1 VGKKITFIS
10 VLLNIFWSH
19 FVHGDLRSRGD
30 RMKLQIGDV
39 LNLDIM
45 KNVRLRTG
53 EEHIN
58 NRHVQ
63 WISVIE
69 MPVENFVRKNEL
81 VLTTAIGCGQDV
93 LILKNFVQDIIASE
107 ASALIIALGRH
118 LFDIPIEVLE
128 LAEKENF
135 ILIEVPW
142 EVRFANII
150 EEVMGEI
157 NHRQF
162 RERERSEKVQQE
174 LLRFIIQERELSYI
188 LQYIERK
195 VGHPLVIT
203 DRAGNIQEK
212 RNHISR
218 LIKNWEDYVL
228 QGVIPTKQVN
238 SFLPHDPMF
247 RKLQFIE
254 VGDISVLQ
262 LPIIQVSG
270 YIQGYLFLLIPPYV
284 AIDTFLTNYIVAV
297 LEHATTTISLWYSRK
312 NAIEETKMRLRS
324 DFVLEL
330 AEGNILSWDQANS
343 RARLLGYNLKLPY
356 FCIVGYPENLRKIFD
371 KSKKPTGSFEEWLE
385 SMIRYI
391 EEEIVYA
398 AQSLNREII
407 MTYHD
412 GHLILFIEKTLG
424 QNNEKPTPFLD
435 LIERRLRNLLPD
447 VLLSW
452 GIGNHHEK
460 LTGFKWSYDNANLA
474 LKLGRQKN
482 GPGNRT
488 FHEQT
493 RIDRILLS
501 LGKNL
506 EMKEVIFATIEP
518 LIQYDKQRNMD
529 LIGTLS
535 MYNRCQGNVSQ
546 TARLLNLHRQSLLYR
561 LRKIESLTGLSIVD
575 PDDLFLLDLCIKSW
589 KLSHLVNTDV

>member
-1 VGKKITFIS
+1 MNP
-10 VLLNIFWSH
+10 LH
-19 FVHGDLRSRGD
+19 RDRRSRGD

-39 LNLDIM
+39 LNLEIM
-45 KNVRLRTG
+45 KNARLRTG
-53 EEHIN
+53 EEYMH

-81 VLTTAIGCGQDV
+81 VLSTAIGCGQDV
-93 LILKNFVQDIIASE
+93 TVLKKFVQDIIASE

-128 LAEKENF
+128 LAEREKF

-162 RERERSEKVQQE
+162 KERERSEKVQQE
-174 LLRFIIQERELSYI
+174 LLKFILHEKDLSYI

-195 VGHPLVIT
+195 IGHPLVLT
-203 DRAGNIQEK
+203 DRAGNIKEK
-212 RNHISR
+212 CNQTNS
-218 LIKNWEDYVL
+218 LIKNWEQYVI
-228 QGVIPTKQVN
+228 QGILPAKQA
-238 SFLPHDPMF
+238 SSLLPHDPMY
-247 RKLQFIE
+247 RKFQLIE
-254 VGDISVLQ
+254 VGEESVLQ

-270 YIQGYLFLLIPPYV
+270 DVQRYLFLLIPQHET
-284 AIDTFLTNYIVAV
+284 IDSFLTNYVVAV

-312 NAIEETKMRLRS
+312 NAIEETKVRLRS

-330 AEGNILSWDQANS
+330 AEGNVHSWDQANS
-343 RARLLGYNLKLPY
+343 RARLLGYNLRLPY
-356 FCIVGYPENLRKIFD
+356 FCIVGYPENLQKVFA
-371 KSKKPTGSFEEWLE
+371 KKKKQTGSFEDWLK

-391 EEEIVYA
+391 EEEIYYA
-398 AQSLNREII
+398 AQSLKREVM
-407 MTYHD
+407 MTYHE
-412 GHLILFIEKTLG
+412 GHLILFIENAPVQK
-424 QNNEKPTPFLD
+424 NENPTAFLD

-452 GIGNHHEK
+452 GIGNYHEN
-460 LTGFKWSYDNANLA
+460 LSGFKQSYENANLA
-474 LKLGRQKN
+474 LKLGRQKK

-488 FHEQT
+488 FHEHT

-501 LGKNL
+501 VANTP
-506 EMKEVIFATIEP
+506 EMKGVILATINP

-529 LIGTLS
+529 LIGTLN
-535 MYNRCQGNVSQ
+535 MYNRCHGNVSQ
-546 TARLLNLHRQSLLYR
+546 TARFLNLHRQSLLYR
-561 LRKIESLTGLSIVD
+561 LRKIESLTGLSIID
-575 PDDLFLLDLCIKSW
+575 PDDLFLLDLCIKIW
-589 KLSHLVNTDV
+589 KLGHLVKPDV

>member
-1 VGKKITFIS
+1 MS
-10 VLLNIFWSH
+10 
-19 FVHGDLRSRGD
+19 
-30 RMKLQIGDV
+30 LQIGDV
-39 LNLDIM
+39 LNLEIM
-45 KNVRLRTG
+45 KNARLRTG

-69 MPVENFVRKNEL
+69 MPVENFVRKSEL
-81 VLTTAIGCGQDV
+81 VLSTAIGCGQDV
-93 LILKNFVQDIIASE
+93 NILKKFVQDIIASE

-118 LFDIPIEVLE
+118 LFDIPKEVLE
-128 LAEKENF
+128 LAEREKF

-150 EEVMGEI
+150 EEVMGQI
-157 NHRQF
+157 NHHQF
-162 RERERSEKVQQE
+162 KEREQSEKVQQE
-174 LLRFIIQERELSYI
+174 LLKLILQEKDLSFI

-195 VGHPLVIT
+195 IGYPLVIT

-212 RNHISR
+212 RNQSNG
-218 LIKNWEDYVL
+218 LIKNWERYVT
-228 QGVIPTKQVN
+228 QGVIPAKQA
-238 SFLPHDPMF
+238 SSLLPHDPMF
-247 RKLQFIE
+247 RKFQFIE
-254 VGDISVLQ
+254 IGNVSVLQ

-270 YIQGYLFLLIPPYV
+270 DVQGYLFLITTQH
-284 AIDTFLTNYIVAV
+284 ISKDSFLTNYVVAV

-343 RARLLGYNLKLPY
+343 RARLLGYNLRLPY
-356 FCIVGYPENLRKIFD
+356 FCIVGYPENLRKVFE
-371 KSKKPTGSFEEWLE
+371 KRKKQTGSFEDWLE

-391 EEEIVYA
+391 EEEILYA
-398 AQSLNREII
+398 AQSLKREIM
-407 MTYHD
+407 MTYHE
-412 GHLILFIEKTLG
+412 GHLILFIENAPG
-424 QNNEKPTPFLD
+424 QKNENPTAFLD

-447 VLLSW
+447 VVLSW
-452 GIGNHHEK
+452 GIGNYHEN
-460 LTGFKWSYDNANLA
+460 LGGFKQSYYNANLA

-488 FHEQT
+488 FHEHT

-501 LGKNL
+501 IANNP
-506 EMKEVIFATIEP
+506 EMKEIIFATIDP
-518 LIQYDKQRNMD
+518 LIQYDKQRSMD
-529 LIGTLS
+529 LIGTLN
-535 MYNRCQGNVSQ
+535 MYNRCHGNVSQ
-546 TARLLNLHRQSLLYR
+546 TARFLNLHRQSLLYR

-575 PDDLFLLDLCIKSW
+575 PDDLFLLDLCIKIW
-589 KLSHLVNTDV
+589 KLGYFVKTDV